1 MQASVPGDTA
11 CKSDRVPPR
20 ELGPG
25 AVSLHALEKTYTGG
39 CCCTKGFRAVR
50 GVTTQMTEG
59 SVFCL
64 LGHNGA
70 GKTTTLSMLTGIV
83 SPTSGDADVFG
94 HSISGGQASMRHIR
108 SITGV
113 CPQVPCV
120 MVLGMVVRFCT
131 RNQ

>member
-1 MQASVPGDTA
+1 MQASVPGGTA
-11 CKSDRVPPR
+11 RKSNRVPPG
-20 ELGPG
+20 ECGPG
-25 AVSLHALEKTYTGG
+25 AVSLHALEKTYTSG

-50 GVTTQMTEG
+50 GVTTQMAEG

-94 HSISGGQASMRHIR
+94 LPRLWQDYRADNPWLCNVSFEALGIR
-108 SITGV
+108 QG
-113 CPQVPCV
+113 
-120 MVLGMVVRFCT
+120 R
-131 RNQ
+131 